1 LRLKTTWNND
11 LLGRVGSKVYADGSQ
26 VSYAYESSTSRLH
39 QMTDARGNVAVYR
52 YNADNTLGGT
62 PNVSFSYDP
71 VYNRVT
77 GMTDGTGTTSYAYN
91 PIPGT
96 PTTGAGRLASVSVP
110 IGGGSATVAY
120 GYDEL
125 GRVTSRTVDG
135 ASAVGTTFD
144 PLGRVT
150 NVNNPLGAFTYAYV
164 DTTSRLSGVTYPTG
178 TGLSTSYGYF
188 GNTGDQRLQDITN
201 LQDTTVLSKFDYT
214 YNPVGTIATWTQQ
227 AGSGPA
233 VVNTLSYDP
242 ADQLTN
248 AVQSGGGTAHN
259 AYQYDPAGNRLA
271 EVTGS
276 GTTAGQFNNL
286 NQLTGY
292 SGGAGS
298 QTVAGHTSA
307 PVSSVTV
314 NAVPATVSG
323 STNFSATVPLP
334 AGTNTLSVVAQP
346 GTGPT
351 TTRRYQV
358 VTSGTAPTTLTYD
371 ANGNTLTDENGNSYS
386 WDALNRLTQIT
397 YLSGASSSFAYDG
410 LSRRIAIIEKNAA
423 GTTTSTKNYLWIG
436 QEIAEERDSSN
447 AVTKRFFPQGEQQ
460 AGTDY
465 YYTRDH
471 LGSVRELVDGSGN
484 IKTRYSYDP
493 YGKATPTHVSGS
505 VDATFQYTGDYCH
518 ATSGLNLTK
527 FRAYDSSTGR
537 WINRDPIREL
547 GGLNLY
553 EYAKD
558 DPINFVD
565 PLGLDTTMTVTVT
578 PQGPSS
584 NAKVDI
590 TATCSTCKE
599 IEFIQYTKTS
609 YFWFQ
614 LFASTQPDTAAN
626 PKTSPLSLAHGANGH
641 DVRLAGDR
649 VPTFGPKGV

>member
-1 LRLKTTWNND
+1 MQFK
-11 LLGRVGSKVYADGSQ
+11 A
-26 VSYAYESSTSRLH
+26 
-39 QMTDARGNVAVYR
+39 
-52 YNADNTLGGT
+52 
-62 PNVSFSYDP
+62 
-71 VYNRVT
+71 
-77 GMTDGTGTTSYAYN
+77 
-91 PIPGT
+91 
-96 PTTGAGRLASVSVP
+96 
-110 IGGGSATVAY
+110 
-120 GYDEL
+120 
-125 GRVTSRTVDG
+125 
-135 ASAVGTTFD
+135 
-144 PLGRVT
+144 
-150 NVNNPLGAFTYAYV
+150 
-164 DTTSRLSGVTYPTG
+164 LSM
-178 TGLSTSYGYF
+178 
-188 GNTGDQRLQDITN
+188 
-201 LQDTTVLSKFDYT
+201 
-214 YNPVGTIATWTQQ
+214 GTIATWTQQ

-314 NAVPATVSG
+314 NAVPATVSS

-351 TTRRYQV
+351 TTRRYQF
-358 VTSGTAPTTLTYD
+358 VTPGTAPTALTYD

-397 YLSGASSSFAYDG
+397 YPSGASSSFAYDG

-471 LGSVRELVDGSGN
+471 LGSVREMTNSSGD
-484 IKTRYSYDP
+484 IASRLSYDP
-493 YGKATPTHVSGS
+493 YGRTTVVSGTNLPMKQYGDMYWHQASGLFLPLLRGGYDSNLGRFIQRDLIGENGGINLYDYCLNDTIMLIDPSGLAGQFFFDIGPAVEPGSRSSTASSAGISYLNSCCQNIAFIQKVRGTDNPNWTTDDKPSGGKPAQQPPPYYPYQNLISGGASMTDSPGYYNPVTGGSPWFPSTVTFWQEFETCAVCKDTGQVLGCVRWGHSFKNGQPTRWGPPHVSPG
-505 VDATFQYTGDYCH
+505 YP
-518 ATSGLNLTK
+518 
-527 FRAYDSSTGR
+527 R
-537 WINRDPIREL
+537 
-547 GGLNLY
+547 
-553 EYAKD
+553 
-558 DPINFVD
+558 
-565 PLGLDTTMTVTVT
+565 TV
-578 PQGPSS
+578 
-584 NAKVDI
+584 N
-590 TATCSTCKE
+590 
-599 IEFIQYTKTS
+599 
-609 YFWFQ
+609 
-614 LFASTQPDTAAN
+614 
-626 PKTSPLSLAHGANGH
+626 
-641 DVRLAGDR
+641 
-649 VPTFGPKGV
+649 